1 MTTADTSP
9 APDASPAPEAS
20 PALDTPP
27 APPAPPAPAG
37 WRPALAPAVSLRHDR
52 VRDAD
57 LLVLPER
64 VVVLRGS
71 AARILRLCDGARDLD
86 AIVAELTSRFPGA
99 PVAEDVPAFLGRMRT
114 EGWVR

>member
-1 MTTADTSP
+1 MTAADTSP
-9 APDASPAPEAS
+9 APE
-20 PALDTPP
+20 TPP
-27 APPAPPAPAG
+27 VPPAPAG

>member
-1 MTTADTSP
+1 MTP
-9 APDASPAPEAS
+9 GPG
-20 PALDTPP
+20 TPS
-27 APPAPPAPAG
+27 APAG
-37 WRPALAPAVSLRHDR
+37 WRPALSPAVCLRHDR

-71 AARILRLCDGARDLD
+71 AAKILRLCDGDRDLD
-86 AIVAELTSRFPGA
+86 AIVTELQSRFPGA
-99 PVAEDVPAFLGRMRT
+99 PVAEDVPAFLDRMRG